1 MKDSHTK
8 RDNIPVTFDRL
19 RMLERRIEELEK
31 KLSREKEL
39 FLDED
44 LKARGLK

>member
-1 MKDSHTK
+1 MINSNED
-8 RDNIPVTFDRL
+8 DIFARL
-19 RMLERRIEELEK
+19 KELERRIEELSARIVK
-31 KLSREKEL
+31 QTDI

>member
-1 MKDSHTK
+1 MNWKEEKFSD
-8 RDNIPVTFDRL
+8 TFPLDRL
-19 RMLERRIEELEK
+19 RILERRIEELEAR
-31 KLSREKEL
+31 LTREREL

>member
-1 MKDSHTK
+1 MDEKQ
-8 RDNIPVTFDRL
+8 REMYDRINK
-19 RMLERRIEELEK
+19 LERRIEELSDRIDK
-31 KLSREKEL
+31 QMEL

>member
-1 MKDSHTK
+1 MDDKQREMYERINK
-8 RDNIPVTFDRL
+8 
-19 RMLERRIEELEK
+19 LESRIEELSDRIDK
-31 KLSREKEL
+31 QMEL

>member
-1 MKDSHTK
+1 MDEKQ
-8 RDNIPVTFDRL
+8 REMYDRINK
-19 RMLERRIEELEK
+19 LERRIEELSDRIDK
-31 KLSREKEL
+31 QIEL

>member
-1 MKDSHTK
+1 MGGNVMDEKHQE
-8 RDNIPVTFDRL
+8 IYDRINN
-19 RMLERRIEELEK
+19 LERSIKELSERIDK
-31 KLSREKEL
+31 QIEL

>member
-1 MKDSHTK
+1 MDEKQ
-8 RDNIPVTFDRL
+8 REMYDRINK
-19 RMLERRIEELEK
+19 LESRIEELSDRIDK
-31 KLSREKEL
+31 QMEL

>member
-1 MKDSHTK
+1 MDEKQREMYDK
-8 RDNIPVTFDRL
+8 INK
-19 RMLERRIEELEK
+19 LESRIEELSDRIDK
-31 KLSREKEL
+31 QMEL

>member
-1 MKDSHTK
+1 MDEKQ
-8 RDNIPVTFDRL
+8 REMYDRINK
-19 RMLERRIEELEK
+19 LEHRIEELSDRIDK
-31 KLSREKEL
+31 QIEL

>member
-1 MKDSHTK
+1 MIDRNENDLINWLKD
-8 RDNIPVTFDRL
+8 
-19 RMLERRIEELEK
+19 LERRIEELSAKIEK
-31 KLSREKEL
+31 QTEL

>member
-1 MKDSHTK
+1 MDEKQ
-8 RDNIPVTFDRL
+8 REMYDRINK
-19 RMLERRIEELEK
+19 LERRIEELSDRIDTQ
-31 KLSREKEL
+31 LEL

>member
-1 MKDSHTK
+1 MDEKHQE
-8 RDNIPVTFDRL
+8 IYDRINN
-19 RMLERRIEELEK
+19 LERSIKELSERIDK
-31 KLSREKEL
+31 QIEL

>member
-1 MKDSHTK
+1 MDENHQK
-8 RDNIPVTFDRL
+8 IYDRINN
-19 RMLERRIEELEK
+19 LERSIKELSERIDK
-31 KLSREKEL
+31 QMEL

>member
-1 MKDSHTK
+1 MDEKQ
-8 RDNIPVTFDRL
+8 REMYDRINK
-19 RMLERRIEELEK
+19 LERRIEELSDRIDK
-31 KLSREKEL
+31 QKEL